1 MWPAGAK
8 VSSVFITFE
17 GGDGAGKSTQVRML
31 TDWLNAHGRPAMS
44 TEEPGGTELGRVLRE
59 LILYGEDI
67 DPRTE
72 ALLYAADR
80 AHHIDTVVRPALAA
94 GKIVVSDRYFDS
106 SVAYQGVG
114 RGLGAEWVE
123 RLNLWGAHELKP
135 GLTILLDLDPQRLP
149 ERITRD
155 LDRLERAGQEFH
167 ALTRQAF
174 LDRAAAEPD
183 RFVTIDAAPG
193 VEEVAEAVR
202 HVVRERLGLAE

>member
-1 MWPAGAK
+1 M
-8 VSSVFITFE
+8 FITFE

-31 TDWLNAHGRPAMS
+31 TDWLNAHGRPAVS

-59 LILYGEDI
+59 LILYGEDM

-123 RLNLWGAHELKP
+123 RLNLG
-135 GLTILLDLDPQRLP
+135 
-149 ERITRD
+149 ERTS
-155 LDRLERAGQEFH
+155 
-167 ALTRQAF
+167 
-174 LDRAAAEPD
+174 
-183 RFVTIDAAPG
+183 
-193 VEEVAEAVR
+193 
-202 HVVRERLGLAE
+202 